1 MTTPTTGTAPLIERL
16 MKSIS
21 AVFTTNELQLAL
33 WDMRRSDVRDA
44 LTAALGDGIW
54 IERIRNQINYLDA
67 VVEYDVRGNAEL
79 RQGIADLRSLLN
91 DAFTGP
97 GIWIEREQARERLAR
112 RFAERMF
119 DPPWDA
125 LSKASK
131 GRSYD
136 WADEQIAALTGE
148 KRP

>member
-1 MTTPTTGTAPLIERL
+1 MTTPTTGTAPL
-16 MKSIS
+16 
-21 AVFTTNELQLAL
+21 
-33 WDMRRSDVRDA
+33 
-44 LTAALGDGIW
+44 

-67 VVEYDVRGNAEL
+67 VVEYDVRDNAEM

-148 KRP
+148 ERP